1 MQAALAWWSTV
12 SPFSPFGPT
21 IALLFV
27 LLVAAVKAAIED
39 KKRHKEDRITNNS
52 IAHVV
57 NPDGTPPVYPSTAD
71 FIIVLLIYN
80 PTNLTCLQ
88 VLYCRASL
96 QVPGLITVLDVD
108 R

>member
-39 KKRHKEDRITNNS
+39 KKRHREDRLTNNS
-52 IAHVV
+52 IAHLV
-57 NPDGTPPVYPSTAD
+57 NPDGDGTSTRL
-71 FIIVLLIYN
+71 IHPILLESKRHKHTQIL
-80 PTNLTCLQ
+80 PHTMRITRRDGVFVDTCMR
-88 VLYCRASL
+88 C
-96 QVPGLITVLDVD
+96 
-108 R
+108 

>member
-1 MQAALAWWSTV
+1 M

-39 KKRHKEDRITNNS
+39 KKRHREDRITNNS

-57 NPDGTPPVYPSTAD
+57 NPDGIPPFTRSQQGISYAAQ
-71 FIIVLLIYN
+71 
-80 PTNLTCLQ
+80 Q
-88 VLYCRASL
+88 VNIPATRVGFRDAVKKFLPACFR
-96 QVPGLITVLDVD
+96 VGC
-108 R
+108 